1 MYSYPEGQT
10 LCPFRPQRTSFDKC
24 RIKSCSR
31 HWKPFSLWKNYQFKI
46 VCVQIILA
54 DIIFVHCTA
63 LGIWLSLKIHATER
77 IMNPCKKYETK
88 SPW

>member
-1 MYSYPEGQT
+1 MYSYHEGQT
-10 LCPFRPQRTSFDKC
+10 LCPYRHNTYLS
-24 RIKSCSR
+24 IKSCSR
-31 HWKPFSLWKNYQFKI
+31 QWKPFSLWNNYRFKI
-46 VCVQIILA
+46 VCVKIILA

-63 LGIWLSLKIHATER
+63 LGIWLPLKIHATGR